1 MIRDQVVVTL
11 RPRVMEALVL
21 LADNAGAVVSKR
33 ELVDAVWS
41 SGFVA
46 ENTVVHC
53 IKELRNALGDSA
65 SSPQYLQ
72 TIPRRGYRMLVQVRP
87 IETAPDTKA
96 IERAR
101 YQLTGQ
107 RWVGF
112 LIDGE
117 NLIGRGGEARIVA
130 PSVRVSRHHARIVVS
145 GTSVTIEDL
154 ESKNGTFVRNTRVAG
169 PTPIEGGDR
178 VRIGRVPPFL
188 SADDGWPR
196 RDGVDGNDLIRS
208 SDRFLS
214 GSDDRGDHLEFGF
227 VCQ

>member
-1 MIRDQVVVTL
+1 MNNTFVDHGFQLEEWHVEPGLGRMIRDQVVVTL

-21 LADNAGAVVSKR
+21 FAKNPGAVVSKR
-33 ELVDAVWS
+33 ELVDTVWS

-65 SSPQYLQ
+65 ACPQYLE
-72 TIPRRGYRMLVQVRP
+72 TIPRRGYRLLAQVRP
-87 IETAPDTKA
+87 IETAPETES

-101 YQLTGQ
+101 YQLVGQ
-107 RWVGF
+107 RWIGF

-145 GTSVTIEDL
+145 GQSVTIEDL
-154 ESKNGTFVRNTRVAG
+154 ESKNGTFVSNRRVVE
-169 PTPIEGGDR
+169 PTPIEDGDR
-178 VRIGRVPPFL
+178 VRIGDVSLRFC
-188 SADDGWPR
+188 R
-196 RDGVDGNDLIRS
+196 RAIG
-208 SDRFLS
+208 
-214 GSDDRGDHLEFGF
+214 GF
-227 VCQ
+227 DETVSMEST